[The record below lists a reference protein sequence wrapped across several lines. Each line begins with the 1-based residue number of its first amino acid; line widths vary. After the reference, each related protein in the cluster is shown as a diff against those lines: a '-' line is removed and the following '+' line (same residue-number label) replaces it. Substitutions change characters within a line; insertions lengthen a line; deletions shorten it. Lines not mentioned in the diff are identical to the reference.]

1 MDIKYA
7 SNNTLKRNARLVLNR
22 AWSMPIVMA
31 LILSCM
37 NAALGALTVAVLST
51 GQTAAI
57 ISGLIA
63 ELILFLLIRLFY
75 DGAYMNILHLF
86 RGEPSSFKDFIYV
99 FQNQPDRFIVAE
111 IVRGGL
117 MILYMVPYAIAFRL
131 MSSGQTVSGVI
142 LLFIWLAAGTFLFA
156 LLETDFSLAVLLML
170 DSPSERKTAPAA
182 LKESRSIMR
191 GHRRQLFLLALSY
204 LPWFLLCIP
213 TMGVGTLFVRPYFMA
228 SVTAFYESL
237 LYPAELTT
245 F

>member
-7 SNNTLKRNARLVLNR
+7 SNNTLKRNARLTLNR
-22 AWSMPIVMA
+22 AWTMPIVMA
-31 LILSCM
+31 LILSGM
-37 NAALGALTVAVLST
+37 NAALGAITVAVLST

-63 ELILFLLIRLFY
+63 VLILFILIRLFY

-86 RGEPSSFKDFIYV
+86 RGEPSSFRDFIYV
-99 FQNQPDRFIVAE
+99 FQNQPDRFVVAE

-117 MILYMVPYAIAFRL
+117 MIVYMVPYAIAFRL
-131 MSSGQTVSGVI
+131 ISSDKTVPGVI
-142 LLFIWLAAGTFLFA
+142 LLLVWLAVGTFLFA
-156 LLETDFSLAVLLML
+156 LLETDFALAVLLML

-182 LKESRSIMR
+182 LKESCSIMR
-191 GHRRQLFLLALSY
+191 GHRRQFFLLALSFI
-204 LPWFLLCIP
+204 PWYLLCIP
-213 TMGVGTLFVRPYFMA
+213 TMGIGTLFVRPYFMA

-237 LYPAELTT
+237 LYPAELTA

>member
-1 MDIKYA
+1 MDLKYA

-22 AWSMPIVMA
+22 AWTMPIVMA
-31 LILSCM
+31 LILSGM
-37 NAALGALTVAVLST
+37 NAALGAITAAVLST
-51 GQTAAI
+51 GQIAAI
-57 ISGLIA
+57 VSGLIA
-63 ELILFLLIRLFY
+63 ELILFILIRLFY
-75 DGAYMNILHLF
+75 DGAYLNILHLF
-86 RGEPSSFKDFIYV
+86 RGEPSSIKDLIYV

-117 MILYMVPYAIAFRL
+117 MIVYMVPYIISL
-131 MSSGQTVSGVI
+131 V
-142 LLFIWLAAGTFLFA
+142 LLFSDKRMEGLLLLLIWLVVGTFLFS
-156 LLETDFSLAVLLML
+156 LLETDFALTVLLML
-170 DSPSERKTAPAA
+170 DSPAEHKSAPAA

-204 LPWFLLCIP
+204 IPWYLLCIP